1 MNAALKPGN
10 WLAITQRVEIDAKTG
25 ERRDALDQRWGA
37 FVLAAGFL
45 PLLLPN
51 SLAAAQALLSAC
63 PVQGIVLTGG
73 NSLLSCGGNA
83 PERDQVEFWLLDQ
96 AAKQHWPMLG
106 VCRGMQV
113 IQAHL
118 GITLEPV
125 VGQIATEQIIQIAG
139 KAQSVNSYHT
149 WGTRTEHPSLRTWG
163 QTEDGMIKAIKHR
176 DLPWWGIM
184 WHPERLSPFRSED
197 LALFREV
204 FQP

>member
-1 MNAALKPGN
+1 MTSALEQGN

-51 SLAAAQALLSAC
+51 SLAAAQALLAAC

-73 NSLLSCGGNA
+73 NSLRSCGGNA
-83 PERDQVEFWLLDQ
+83 PERDQLEFWLLDQ
-96 AAKQHWPMLG
+96 SPKQHWPLLG

-118 GITLEPV
+118 GMTLEPV
-125 VGQIATEQIIQIAG
+125 SGHVAAQQIVQIAG
-139 KAQSVNSYHT
+139 KAQTVNSYHT
-149 WGTRTEHPSLRTWG
+149 WGTRTEHPALKIWA
-163 QTEDGMIKAIKHR
+163 QTEDGIIKAIKHTE
-176 DLPWWGIM
+176 LPWWGIM
-184 WHPERLSPFRSED
+184 WHPERLAPFRSED
-197 LALFREV
+197 LTLFREV